1 MKPKSPREQKGV
13 IGRSEKVVESPRHQ
27 IKTSKEAI
35 SKVISDKK
43 EGSKPT
49 KIEYKRQDVVHNTI
63 KDKVQL
69 YRQTVESK
77 DDSIKSSD
85 KKEKV
90 VGKQSN
96 PLVLRSKPKAITKV
110 TTTQKV
116 DVLIPVSKE
125 LPNINKK
132 VEIEIEKEPKVGQ
145 KRKYDQIKNIAS
157 EIEKK

>member
-1 MKPKSPREQKGV
+1 MKPKSPREQKSV

-27 IKTSKEAI
+27 IKSSKEAV
-35 SKVISDKK
+35 SKVISEK

-96 PLVLRSKPKAITKV
+96 PLVLRSKPKAINKV
-110 TTTQKV
+110 STTQKV

-125 LPNINKK
+125 LPNVSKK